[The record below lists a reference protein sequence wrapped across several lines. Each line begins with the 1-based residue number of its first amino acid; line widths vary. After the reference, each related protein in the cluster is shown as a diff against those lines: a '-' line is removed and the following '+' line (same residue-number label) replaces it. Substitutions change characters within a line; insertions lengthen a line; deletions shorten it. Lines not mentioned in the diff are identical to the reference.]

1 MIELASM
8 HILSGSSRLIYGA
21 AVLLLLFVGIAI
33 GLNLSGLPSYWVY
46 PYEAVIFPW
55 WAPLLG
61 TLLFGVGTFL
71 RLSGANR
78 DLFWMLLV
86 LYIAM
91 LGQSFGE
98 QFVNSYVG
106 AFIGATLMAL
116 SSEFIAR
123 SPKRTPALV
132 SQMLA
137 FWFLVPGARGLMSV
151 TNLLTSDFQAA
162 AVGLG
167 QMVILIVSIS
177 LGVLLGTLV
186 VSPHKFVPV
195 AARNDLHLDRGG

>member
-1 MIELASM
+1 M
-8 HILSGSSRLIYGA
+8 HILSGSARLIYGA
-21 AVLLLLFVGIAI
+21 AMLTLLFIGIAV
-33 GLNLSGLPSYWVY
+33 GLSLSGLPNYQVY
-46 PYEAVIFPW
+46 AHEAVYFPW

-61 TLLFGVGTFL
+61 TLLFGLGTFV

-98 QFVNSYVG
+98 RYLNSYVG

-123 SPKRTPALV
+123 SPQRTSVVV
-132 SQMLA
+132 SQALA
-137 FWFLVPGARGLMSV
+137 FWFLVPGARGLLSV
-151 TNLLTSDFQAA
+151 TSLLSENLQTAA
-162 AVGLG
+162 IGLG
-167 QMVILIVSIS
+167 QMLVLIVAIT
-177 LGVLLGTLV
+177 LGVLLGTLII
-186 VSPHKFVPV
+186 SPNKFVPV
-195 AARNDLHLDRGG
+195 TADAGQLQKI